1 MIRPIHIL
9 RTSAPPFKDHWGL
22 WLPSSKDEN
31 IGTVIEVQGGVHSG
45 FEHDITRNYNYAASN
60 RPSRLTFLGNV
71 EDVHVLDPPDGDDG
85 DGDGGVEVH
94 DTQAR
99 DEVER
104 CALSIPPPGPSMNS
118 AERDAVSLDFRPPL
132 WVVWY

>member
-1 MIRPIHIL
+1 MVRSIHIL

-22 WLPSSKDEN
+22 WLPSTKDEN

-45 FEHDITRNYNYAASN
+45 FEQLITRNYNYAASN
-60 RPSRLTFLGNV
+60 RPARLTFLGNV
-71 EDVHVLDPPDGDDG
+71 EDVHVLDPPDS
-85 DGDGGVEVH
+85 DGGVEVI

-118 AERDAVSLDFRPPL
+118 TERDVVSLGSLDCYGFVCLGPFE
-132 WVVWY
+132 Y